1 MQHYPNIVIGFG
13 KAGKTLAKFL
23 ATQGQEVL
31 VIEQSNQMYGGTCI
45 NIACLPSK
53 RLVIAAHN
61 GVPFPDAIAGKTEM
75 TSQLR
80 NKNYHMLADE
90 PTITILDGHAEFIAD
105 HELAVTTTSGEVINV
120 AGERIFINTG
130 AITRIPAEIPG
141 IADSPFL
148 LTSTTLMEQTELPQE
163 LVILGGGYIGLEFAS
178 MMNQFGA
185 HVTILDHNDQFLRR
199 EDDDVAQ
206 ALYDDLVADGI
217 DFKLGVTINQVI
229 NHTDQ
234 AEIEYTDHGTTTS
247 ITADKFVV
255 AMGRT
260 PNTMELGLANTN
272 IQVND
277 RQAIVVNEHLQTSVD
292 NVWAMGDVT
301 GGLQFTYISLD
312 DFRIVKDQL
321 FGAGAR
327 TTNNRPAVPT
337 SVFTQTPLANVGLTE
352 KEAHA
357 QGIDYLLFKLPVMAI
372 PKAKVIGNQ
381 RGLYKALVNPTD
393 HTLLGAT
400 LYGEESFE
408 MINLLTT
415 AINNH
420 LPYETLRD
428 QIYTHPTMTEALND
442 LFKAPL
448 H

>member
-1 MQHYPNIVIGFG
+1 
-13 KAGKTLAKFL
+13 
-23 ATQGQEVL
+23 
-31 VIEQSNQMYGGTCI
+31 
-45 NIACLPSK
+45 
-53 RLVIAAHN
+53 
-61 GVPFPDAIAGKTEM
+61 
-75 TSQLR
+75 
-80 NKNYHMLADE
+80 
-90 PTITILDGHAEFIAD
+90 
-105 HELAVTTTSGEVINV
+105 
-120 AGERIFINTG
+120 
-130 AITRIPAEIPG
+130 
-141 IADSPFL
+141 
-148 LTSTTLMEQTELPQE
+148 
-163 LVILGGGYIGLEFAS
+163 
-178 MMNQFGA
+178 MNQFGA
-185 HVTILDHNDQFLRR
+185 HVTVLDRNDQFLRR

-229 NHTDQ
+229 NHADQ

-321 FGAGAR
+321 FGAGVR
-327 TTNNRPAVPT
+327 TTTNRPAVPT